1 MYTVLY
7 QTRKRLEMRSKFIRA
22 LAVAGALTALS
33 IPVVNAGQASACSTG
48 ATCSTSNNGGGTLD
62 SYVSPLSV
70 SSPTSNIE
78 RATTAQVPG
87 TITLNGTVGFTV
99 EDPRGN
105 DQGFAVA
112 LSSTDYNSS
121 LFNFKPAVAASAVN
135 VTGPAAVVMTCFTN
149 PLEGLACAA
158 AHGYY
163 DPAAQAET
171 MDANPIVA
179 VQCPTQSIGFGA
191 YAVNVPI
198 SAKVTG
204 TAAELFG
211 SLPVSLD
218 ATYMATVYEGG
229 LANPGRPFSFVNL
242 GCPTETANG

>member
-1 MYTVLY
+1 
-7 QTRKRLEMRSKFIRA
+7 MRSKFIRA

-33 IPVVNAGQASACSTG
+33 IPVVNAGQASAFSNPG
-48 ATCSTSNNGGGTLD
+48 GSTSSSGGGTLD

-70 SSPTSNIE
+70 SRPTSDLE
-78 RATTAQVPG
+78 RATTAQVTG

-121 LFNFKPAVAASAVN
+121 LFNFQPAVAASAVS
-135 VTGPAAVVMTCFTN
+135 VTGASTVTPTCFTN
-149 PLEGLACAA
+149 ASEGLACAA

-171 MDANPIVA
+171 LDMNPIVA

-191 YAVNVPI
+191 YAIQVPI

-218 ATYMATVYEGG
+218 STYTATVYEGG
-229 LANPGRPFSFVNL
+229 LANPSRPFSFVNL
-242 GCPTETANG
+242 GCASETPASLVG